1 MTDKVDYYANP
12 AEVPQGTLVELFFE
26 AVDRLADKP
35 AYGAPAGSGGPP
47 MSYAQVEEQV
57 RRGATA
63 LGKSGLERG
72 DKAAILSENRVE
84 WALADWSC
92 LCAGVVSVPVYST
105 LPAAQVAYIL
115 RDSEASLVF
124 ASDAEQAA
132 KAREAAS
139 GLGRPVEVVVFGAG
153 AEAEAGAGTGSGS
166 KADAESGKA
175 ADGFVAW
182 EEFLARGDAGAGDE
196 AGDGEAGDAAGDA
209 KGAFRSRALEATPDQ
224 VATMI
229 YTSGTTGAPK
239 GVMLTHQNVS
249 SNVWASRQMLEV
261 GDGDSTLSF
270 LPLSHVFQRM
280 VDYLCFSG
288 GCTITHGAIDHV
300 ADDIKALRPTLVC
313 SVPRLYEKVYQK
325 VLDADGLKGKLVAW
339 ASGVAFQ
346 AARYRERG
354 TALPAGLRWKHALAD
369 RLVFEK
375 LRQGVGGRLRF
386 FVSGGAA
393 LAPEIN
399 RFFLG
404 AGITILEGYGL
415 SETSPVTNVNT
426 RERFRI
432 GTVGRPVPGTELRI
446 ADDGEILV
454 RGPQVMKGYHGLEE
468 QTRQVV
474 SEDGWFSTGDIGE
487 LSADGFL
494 AITDRKKDLIKTSGG
509 KYVAPQAIEN
519 LLKGNPYV
527 DQAVVVG
534 DGRKFV
540 SVLVVPAVEKLA
552 GWAGA
557 RGAGG
562 QGGAGTAAGAE
573 ASAGEKAGA
582 EAAESALAALVAD
595 PRCQAFLEEEI
606 FGALRDLAKFETP
619 KKIGLLHEP
628 FTIENGVLTPTQKVK
643 RRVVAERYAELVDE
657 FYAPASVDRTVF
669 VAGG

>member
-1 MTDKVDYYANP
+1 MADKVDYYANP

-35 AYGAPAGSGGPP
+35 AYGAPAGSGGRP

-63 LGKSGLERG
+63 LGRSGLGRG
-72 DKAAILSENRVE
+72 DKAAILSENRIE

-115 RDSEASLVF
+115 RDSGASLVF

-132 KAREAAS
+132 KAREAAA
-139 GLGRPVEVVVFGAG
+139 GLGRPVEVVVFEAGAG
-153 AEAEAGAGTGSGS
+153 AEKG
-166 KADAESGKA
+166 

-182 EEFLARGDAGAGDE
+182 EEFLARGDVGDDDVRD
-196 AGDGEAGDAAGDA
+196 GDGDGGAE
-209 KGAFRSRALEATPDQ
+209 GAFRSRALETRPDQ

-288 GCTITHGAIDHV
+288 GCTITHGSIDRV

-346 AARYRERG
+346 AARHRERG

-426 RERFRI
+426 REHFRI

-540 SVLVVPAVEKLA
+540 SVLVVPALEKLA
-552 GWAGA
+552 SW
-557 RGAGG
+557 AGG
-562 QGGAGTAAGAE
+562 QAAGGEDGATAAGT
-573 ASAGEKAGA
+573 
-582 EAAESALAALVAD
+582 ALAALVAD

-606 FGALRDLAKFETP
+606 FGALRDLARFETP

>member
-1 MTDKVDYYANP
+1 MADRVDYYANP
-12 AEVPQGTLVELFFE
+12 ADVPEGTLVELFFE
-26 AVDRLADKP
+26 AVDRLGDKP
-35 AYGAPAGSGGPP
+35 AYGAGGRPV
-47 MSYAQVEEQV
+47 SYVQVQEQV

-63 LGKSGLERG
+63 LGKSGRKRG
-72 DKAAILSENRVE
+72 DRAAILSENRVE

-105 LPAAQVAYIL
+105 LPAPQVAYIL

-139 GLGRPVEVVVFGAG
+139 GLDRPVEVVVF
-153 AEAEAGAGTGSGS
+153 EAGAST
-166 KADAESGKA
+166 
-175 ADGFVAW
+175 DGCVAW
-182 EEFLARGDAGAGDE
+182 EEFLARGDDGADE
-196 AGDGEAGDAAGDA
+196 AEAEGGAE
-209 KGAFRSRALEATPDQ
+209 GAFRSRALHARPDD

-229 YTSGTTGAPK
+229 YTSGTTGEPK

-249 SNVWASRQMLEV
+249 SNVWASKQMLEV

-280 VDYLCFSG
+280 VDYLCFSR
-288 GCTITHGAIDHV
+288 GCTITHGAIDQV
-300 ADDIKALRPTLVC
+300 AGDIKTLRPTLVC

-325 VLDADGLKGKLVAW
+325 VLDADGAKGKLVAW
-339 ASGVAFQ
+339 AADVARRTAQ
-346 AARYRERG
+346 HRERR
-354 TALPAGLRWKHALAD
+354 TALPPGLRWKHALAD
-369 RLVFEK
+369 RLVFGK

-426 RERFRI
+426 REHFRI
-432 GTVGRPVPGTELRI
+432 GTVGRPVPGTEVRI

-494 AITDRKKDLIKTSGG
+494 TITDRKKDLIKTSGG
-509 KYVAPQAIEN
+509 KYVAPQGIEN

-534 DGRKFV
+534 DGRQFV
-540 SVLVVPAVEKLA
+540 SVLVVPALEKLA
-552 GWAGA
+552 GWAG
-557 RGAGG
+557 G
-562 QGGAGTAAGAE
+562 QGVGADADGGETGAAAG
-573 ASAGEKAGA
+573 SR
-582 EAAESALAALVAD
+582 LAALVAD
-595 PRCQAFLEEEI
+595 PRCQAFLQEEI
-606 FGALRDLAKFETP
+606 FGALRDLARFETP
-619 KKIGLLHEP
+619 KKIGLLHDP
-628 FTIENGVLTPTQKVK
+628 FTIENGALTPTQKVK

>member
-1 MTDKVDYYANP
+1 MADKVDYYANP
-12 AEVPQGTLVELFFE
+12 AEVPEGTLVELFFE

-35 AYGAPAGSGGPP
+35 AYGAPAGSGGRP

-63 LGKSGLERG
+63 LRKSGLGRG

-92 LCAGVVSVPVYST
+92 LCAGVVGVPVYST

-115 RDSEASLVF
+115 RDSGASLVF

-132 KAREAAS
+132 KAREAAA
-139 GLGRPVEVVVFGAG
+139 GLGRPVEVVVFEAGAG
-153 AEAEAGAGTGSGS
+153 AEASAGP
-166 KADAESGKA
+166 GKA
-175 ADGFVAW
+175 AGGFVAW
-182 EEFLARGDAGAGDE
+182 EEFLARGDAGNGD
-196 AGDGEAGDAAGDA
+196 AGDGEEDGGAE
-209 KGAFRSRALEATPDQ
+209 GAFRSRALEATPDQ

-288 GCTITHGAIDHV
+288 GCTITHGSIDRV

-325 VLDADGLKGKLVAW
+325 VLDADGLKGKLVTW
-339 ASGVAFQ
+339 ASDVAFQ
-346 AARYRERG
+346 AARHRERG
-354 TALPAGLRWKHALAD
+354 TAFPAGLRWKHAFAD

-426 RERFRI
+426 REHFRI

-540 SVLVVPAVEKLA
+540 SVLVVPALEKLA
-552 GWAGA
+552 GWAG
-557 RGAGG
+557 G
-562 QGGAGTAAGAE
+562 QGGGGEATAAG
-573 ASAGEKAGA
+573 
-582 EAAESALAALVAD
+582 SALATLVAD

-643 RRVVAERYAELVDE
+643 RRVVAEQYAELVDE

>member
-1 MTDKVDYYANP
+1 MADRVDYYANP
-12 AEVPQGTLVELFFE
+12 ADVPEGTLVELFFE
-26 AVDRLADKP
+26 AVDRLRDKP
-35 AYGAPAGSGGPP
+35 AYGAPAGSGQPP
-47 MSYAQVEEQV
+47 VSYAQVEEQV
-57 RRGATA
+57 GRGAEA
-63 LGKSGLERG
+63 LGKSGLKRG

-92 LCAGVVSVPVYST
+92 LCAGVVSVPVYAT
-105 LPAAQVAYIL
+105 LPTSQVAYIL

-139 GLGRPVEVVVFGAG
+139 ELDRPVEVVVFESGEG
-153 AEAEAGAGTGSGS
+153 AEAGA
-166 KADAESGKA
+166 A

-182 EEFLARGDAGAGDE
+182 EEFLARGGEGAGQ
-196 AGDGEAGDAAGDA
+196 ADGGGEGV
-209 KGAFRSRALEATPDQ
+209 FRSRALAARPDD

-229 YTSGTTGAPK
+229 YTSGTTGEPK

-249 SNVWASRQMLEV
+249 SNVWASKQMLEV

-280 VDYLCFSG
+280 VDYLCFSR
-288 GCTITHGAIDHV
+288 GCTITHGAIDRV

-339 ASGVAFQ
+339 AARVARST
-346 AARYRERG
+346 ALHRERG
-354 TALPAGLRWKHALAD
+354 TALPLGLRWKHALAD
-369 RLVFEK
+369 RLVFAK

-404 AGITILEGYGL
+404 AGIAILEGYGL

-426 RERFRI
+426 REHFRI
-432 GTVGRPVPGTELRI
+432 GTVGRPVPGTEVRI

-468 QTRQVV
+468 QTREVV
-474 SEDGWFSTGDIGE
+474 SDDGWFSTGDIGE

-552 GWAGA
+552 AW
-557 RGAGG
+557 AGG
-562 QGGAGTAAGAE
+562 QGAGGAGGGAGA
-573 ASAGEKAGA
+573 GEPTAVA
-582 EAAESALAALVAD
+582 RALAALVAD
-595 PRCQAFLEEEI
+595 VRCQAFLEEEI
-606 FGALRDLAKFETP
+606 FGALRDLARFETP
-619 KKIGLLHEP
+619 KKIGLLHDP
-628 FTIENGVLTPTQKVK
+628 FTIENGALTPTQKVK